1 MQVSSVDDGVIE
13 AQLLAKQE
21 AIWLNYKK
29 KKGYAGEGTLDADG
43 HKLIHTFLTG
53 PCPRYLSC

>member
-1 MQVSSVDDGVIE
+1 MDDGVME

-43 HKLIHTFLTG
+43 HKLIHSFLTG